1 MVRAP
6 APTRVTGANAAWKW
20 STAVERHGVPI
31 GWTIDGANRNDV
43 RMLIGTLNEVA
54 ANGLLGDIDTLHL
67 DRGYDYPIVRERL
80 TALGLDDVITQRRGT
95 KPTPGTPH
103 RLTLGLRWIVEAPNS
118 WWSDYGQ
125 LRRSTDCQPH
135 PPPG

>member
-1 MVRAP
+1 MDLLTWLIVGLVAGVL
-6 APTRVTGANAAWKW
+6 ASLLMGGTGY
-20 STAVERHGVPI
+20 
-31 GWTIDGANRNDV
+31 
-43 RMLIGTLNEVA
+43 
-54 ANGLLGDIDTLHL
+54 GLLGDIDTLHL